1 MMGKYRIGLRT
12 GSDDPPRNKIAFC
25 LALVLV
31 TVALAGCN
39 IFVDNRE
46 DPPPPCVAQITS
58 DDRAD
63 GDIALSPPATY
74 TISSALDTG
83 NVLAGIDPASG
94 DEFRGFLDF
103 PLRGSH
109 GVPLD
114 AVIESAT
121 LEIFVSTVSVSLPDP
136 EQILPYIIDLVA
148 FQPPVL
154 ISDDFDRVVRPP
166 LLTMPFDFYSS
177 DAGATV
183 VIDVTA
189 LMDEAQVQGL
199 PDLQLRFLLDFS
211 TTSGLIEIDDSD
223 LETAPL
229 LTVSYS

>member
-12 GSDDPPRNKIAFC
+12 GGTSLPGNKIAFC

-31 TVALAGCN
+31 TFLLAGCH

-46 DPPPPCVAQITS
+46 DPSPTFVAQIVS
-58 DDRAD
+58 DDEAD
-63 GDIALSPPATY
+63 GDIELTPPATY
-74 TISSALDTG
+74 TTASALDTG
-83 NVLAGIDPASG
+83 SVLAGIDPASG

-103 PLRGSH
+103 PLRGSQ

-121 LEIFVSTVSVSLPDP
+121 LEIFISGISVSSPDR
-136 EQILPYIIDLVA
+136 ILPFIIDLVA
-148 FQPPVL
+148 FQPPLL
-154 ISDDFDRVVRPP
+154 IADDFDRVLQPP
-166 LLTMPFDFYSS
+166 LLTMPFDFYPS

-199 PDLQLRFLLDFS
+199 PDFQLRFLLDFS
-211 TTSGLIEIDDSD
+211 ATSGLIEIDDSD

>member
-12 GSDDPPRNKIAFC
+12 GGTGLPGNKIAFC

-31 TVALAGCN
+31 AVLLAGCH

-46 DPPPPCVAQITS
+46 DPSPTFVAQIVS
-58 DDRAD
+58 DDEAD
-63 GDIALSPPATY
+63 GDIELTPPATY
-74 TISSALDTG
+74 TTASALDTG
-83 NVLAGIDPASG
+83 SVLAGIDPASG

-103 PLRGSH
+103 PLRGSQ

-121 LEIFVSTVSVSLPDP
+121 LEIFISGISVSSPDR
-136 EQILPYIIDLVA
+136 ILPFIIDLVA
-148 FQPPVL
+148 FQPPLL
-154 ISDDFDRVVRPP
+154 IADDFDRVLQPP
-166 LLTMPFDFYSS
+166 LLTMPFDFYPS

-199 PDLQLRFLLDFS
+199 PDFQLRFLLDFS
-211 TTSGLIEIDDSD
+211 ATSGLIEIDDSD

>member
-1 MMGKYRIGLRT
+1 MIGKYRIGLRT
-12 GSDDPPRNKIAFC
+12 GSDGPPRNKIAFC

-31 TVALAGCN
+31 TVLLTGCN
-39 IFVDNRE
+39 IFIDDRE
-46 DPPPPCVAQITS
+46 DPSPTYVVQISS
-58 DDRAD
+58 DDGAD
-63 GDIALSPPATY
+63 GDIEWSPPATY

-109 GVPLD
+109 GVPRD

-121 LEIFVSTVSVSLPDP
+121 LEIFVNSVSVSPSERDLPF
-136 EQILPYIIDLVA
+136 IIDLVA

-154 ISDDFDRVVRPP
+154 ISDDFDRVVSPP
-166 LLTMPFDFYSS
+166 LLTMPFDFYTS

-189 LMDEAQVQGL
+189 LMDEAQIQGL

-211 TTSGLIEIDDSD
+211 ATSGLIEIDDSD

>member
-1 MMGKYRIGLRT
+1 MMGKYPLGLRT
-12 GSDDPPRNKIAFC
+12 GSGGSLINKIALC

-39 IFVDNRE
+39 IFIDNRE
-46 DPPPPCVAQITS
+46 DPPPIFVAQIVS
-58 DDRAD
+58 DDSAD
-63 GDIALSPPATY
+63 GDIQLTPPATY
-74 TISSALDTG
+74 TISSAQDTG
-83 NVLAGIDPASG
+83 NVLAGVDPASG

-109 GVPLD
+109 GVPLG

-121 LEIFVSTVSVSLPDP
+121 LEIFISGMRVSSSDRFLPFF
-136 EQILPYIIDLVA
+136 IDLVA

-154 ISDDFDRVVRPP
+154 IADDFDRVVRPP
-166 LLTMPFDFYSS
+166 LLAMPFDFYPS
-177 DAGATV
+177 DEGAI
-183 VIDVTA
+183 VIINVTA
-189 LMDEAQVQGL
+189 LMDEAQIQGL
-199 PDLQLRFLLDFS
+199 PDFQLRFLLDFDA
-211 TTSGLIEIDDSD
+211 TSGLIEIEDGD